1 MKEKPGSAEGLRL
14 ETLIRI
20 RWLAV
25 AGQTLAVGTVA
36 YILGFEFELALCL
49 ALIATSAWLNLFLR
63 FRYRASFRLAPIA
76 AAGLLGFDLLQLA
89 LLLFLTGGL
98 QNPFSI
104 LLVAP
109 VIISATTL
117 PLANTAVLGMLAV
130 AAASI
135 LAFFHLPLPWSD
147 TGGLDLPLTYVAGM
161 WVAVVST
168 MAFTAV
174 YAWRVAEEARQLAD
188 ALTAAEL
195 ELQRAQHLSALDGL
209 AAAAAHELGTP
220 LATIALVS
228 KEMMRE
234 LPKDSPLAED
244 ARLLR
249 SQADRCGEILR
260 KLTRLS
266 AESGDHLGRMP
277 LSSVMEE
284 VAAAHRRDGIAL
296 SVKPGAQPGEPVC
309 RRNPGMLYGL
319 GNLLGNA
326 MEFASAK
333 VVFRANWDRH
343 RIWIEIFDD
352 GPGFPAELM
361 ERIGEPYVS
370 GRGRRRKAAGGL
382 GLGLFIA
389 KTLLERSGA
398 TLDFSNG
405 GEGRELRG
413 AHVRVDWPR
422 EAIEIGEAERL
433 AAQ

>member
-1 MKEKPGSAEGLRL
+1 MVARQGNTEGLRL

-36 YILGFEFELALCL
+36 YVLDFEFELALCM

-63 FRYRASFRLAPIA
+63 FRYRASFRLAPLA
-76 AAGLLGFDLLQLA
+76 AAGLLGFDILQLA

-109 VIISATTL
+109 VVISATTL
-117 PLANTAVLGMLAV
+117 PLANTVALGVFAV
-130 AAASI
+130 AAASL
-135 LAFFHLPLPWSD
+135 LAFFHLPLPWTAES
-147 TGGLDLPLTYVAGM
+147 GIDLPLTYVAGM

-174 YAWRVAEEARQLAD
+174 YAWRVAEEARQLSD

-234 LPKDSPLAED
+234 LPQDSHLADD

-266 AESGDHLGRMP
+266 VESGDHLDRLP
-277 LSSVMEE
+277 FSSVMEE
-284 VAAAHRRDGIAL
+284 VAVAHRRSGVTL

-319 GNLLGNA
+319 GNLLENA
-326 MEFASAK
+326 MEFAAGK
-333 VVFRANWDRH
+333 VAFEAGWDKD
-343 RIWIEIFDD
+343 RIWIEIADD
-352 GPGFPAELM
+352 GPGFPAELI

-370 GRGRRRKAAGGL
+370 GRKRRQETAGGL

-398 TLDFSNG
+398 TLEFSNG
-405 GEGRELRG
+405 GQGRELAG
-413 AHVRVDWPR
+413 AHVRVVWPR
-422 EAIEIGEAERL
+422 ETIEIVETAGL